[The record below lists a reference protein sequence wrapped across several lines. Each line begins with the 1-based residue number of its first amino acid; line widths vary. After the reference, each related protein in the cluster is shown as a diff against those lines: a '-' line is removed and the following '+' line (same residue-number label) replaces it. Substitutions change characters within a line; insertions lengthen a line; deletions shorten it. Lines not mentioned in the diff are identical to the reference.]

1 MPERPE
7 RGPTEGEQKMSWD
20 DDDMDAEKLKEILG
34 VVSTEIPKLVEAIT
48 KTLYN
53 HENAENMAKSVA
65 QFYKTMRDAGMEEGE
80 AYALTKQFMSNVSVG
95 GLVAKA
101 FTAGGG
107 SDDDDDDEK
116 LDKKIEKEIE
126 KRIKAKLKADKD
138 KDE

>member
-1 MPERPE
+1 
-7 RGPTEGEQKMSWD
+7 MSWD

-48 KTLYN
+48 KTLYD

-65 QFYKTMRDAGMEEGE
+65 QFYKSMRDAGMDDAQ
-80 AYALTKQFMSNVSVG
+80 AYDLTKQFMSNVSVG
-95 GLVAKA
+95 GLIAKA

-107 SDDDDDDEK
+107 EDDDDDDK